1 MQKTKLIIILQARL
15 SSKRFPGKVLAKI
28 MNKPLLNFIIE
39 SLKYHNKLYHDLYL
53 VTSDQKSDDALANF

>member
-1 MQKTKLIIILQARL
+1 MQKTKLIIILQVRL

-39 SLKYHNKLYHDLYL
+39 SLKYHNK
-53 VTSDQKSDDALANF
+53 S